1 MQIRNEHGASLPP
14 FSCPYHTAQGV
25 KMQARRPAQTAHADI
40 YPRATSRII
49 ITKKP
54 PMTPRVPT
62 LECSPRWA
70 SGISSSTTT

>member
-14 FSCPYHTAQGV
+14 FCCPYHTAQGV
-25 KMQARRPAQTAHADI
+25 KMQARRPARTAHADI